1 MNAFIMWDNF
11 KSTNC
16 HICRSSSNI
25 LQNLVVFP
33 SSILFF
39 LFIKGRPEKG
49 ILSTRII
56 QKKKRKKKRDLVL
69 KKSYKIIVFIH
80 RVNGR
85 VTQGQSIMLR
95 ENTKDVK
102 KKILGQEKL
111 FTFLSFCLYFMKIR
125 LVRSLTLAKQ

>member
-1 MNAFIMWDNF
+1 MWDNF

-16 HICRSSSNI
+16 HICRSSSDI

-56 QKKKRKKKRDLVL
+56 QKKKKEKKK
-69 KKSYKIIVFIH
+69 KPCFKKIIVFIH
-80 RVNGR
+80 RVNGS
-85 VTQGQSIMLR
+85 VTQGQSILLR

-125 LVRSLTLAKQ
+125 FIRSLTLAKQ